1 MSLSDEDGTQ
11 HGEHVGLDERDQQF
25 ESVHEYE
32 DYHADC
38 TERRA
43 YSDTYLARDK
53 DYARQRQDNGMAC
66 HDVGKQTDHQC
77 KRLRQNAEEL
87 NALFDERFEK
97 GDVNILEVNKV
108 KMELMN
114 LRATVA
120 ENDAAYRTA
129 LQNLLAMNGNMPLE
143 FDETV
148 YPLVPELRSLEQ
160 VRDEVMGADYALKQA
175 QAGSEAARKLVKVNR
190 HGWLPK
196 LEVGYGREG
205 GSDAM
210 LNGFVVGVS
219 VPIFSN
225 RGKVKAARARQAG
238 AELAQEQ
245 VAQQVEAD
253 IQSLFN
259 EATRLRASM
268 QAYDTGLMDKTLS
281 ALKQA
286 VEAGFC
292 DKLMFED
299 AETTVENG
307 AKIVVNSVSLD
318 LNRYPNM
325 TISLL
330 NRLTAR
336 TPGGFSNTITQNT
349 PKRSEESMDG
359 IKDIKT
365 VDGLKAAFPDLT
377 KQIEDAAVDA
387 ERKRIQDI
395 EDVALAG
402 FETIVNDAKFK
413 NPISAG
419 DVAKAIVAEQKK
431 QGGKYIQDRDD
442 DAVKS
447 GAGKVGA
454 GGQREG
460 MGGDDGADDV
470 DAAIDKLFPET
481 K

>member
-1 MSLSDEDGTQ
+1 MKKIFLTVALFCGLAGLHAQTGSIERVLKSIEQNNRELQAGEQNTRAEKLDVRNENNLEDPSVSYSRKFGEQDGVGPEMEFAVTQ
-11 HGEHVGLDERDQQF
+11 GIDFPTLYAQRRQYGKLQGRALDLQQAVLRRDILL
-25 ESVHEYE
+25 
-32 DYHADC
+32 
-38 TERRA
+38 RA
-43 YSDTYLARDK
+43 KELCLDLIRLNQLKVLYG
-53 DYARQRQDNGMAC
+53 QRL
-66 HDVGKQTDHQC
+66 K
-77 KRLRQNAEEL
+77 NAEEL

-281 ALKQA
+281 TLKQA
-286 VEAGFC
+286 VEAGQLSVL
-292 DKLMFED
+292 DYYSE
-299 AETTVENG
+299 AETVYASQE
-307 AKIVVNSVSLD
+307 KLVD
-318 LNRYPNM
+318 LENRYQKVVAQLYKN
-325 TISLL
+325 SL
-330 NRLTAR
+330 
-336 TPGGFSNTITQNT
+336 
-349 PKRSEESMDG
+349 
-359 IKDIKT
+359 
-365 VDGLKAAFPDLT
+365 
-377 KQIEDAAVDA
+377 
-387 ERKRIQDI
+387 
-395 EDVALAG
+395 
-402 FETIVNDAKFK
+402 
-413 NPISAG
+413 
-419 DVAKAIVAEQKK
+419 
-431 QGGKYIQDRDD
+431 
-442 DAVKS
+442 
-447 GAGKVGA
+447 
-454 GGQREG
+454 
-460 MGGDDGADDV
+460 
-470 DAAIDKLFPET
+470 
-481 K
+481 

>member
-1 MSLSDEDGTQ
+1 MKKIFLTVALFCGLAGLHAQTGSIERVLKSIEQNNRELQAGEQNTRAEKLDARNENNLEDPSVSYSRKFGEQDGVGPEMEFAVTQ
-11 HGEHVGLDERDQQF
+11 GIDFPTLYAQRRQYGKLQGRALDLQQAVLRRDILL
-25 ESVHEYE
+25 
-32 DYHADC
+32 
-38 TERRA
+38 RA
-43 YSDTYLARDK
+43 KELCLDLIRLNQLKALYG
-53 DYARQRQDNGMAC
+53 QRL
-66 HDVGKQTDHQC
+66 K
-77 KRLRQNAEEL
+77 NAEEL

-238 AELAQEQ
+238 AELVQEQ

-286 VEAGFC
+286 VEAGQLSVL
-292 DKLMFED
+292 DYYSE
-299 AETTVENG
+299 AETVYASQE
-307 AKIVVNSVSLD
+307 KLVD
-318 LNRYPNM
+318 LENRYQKVVAQLYKN
-325 TISLL
+325 SL
-330 NRLTAR
+330 
-336 TPGGFSNTITQNT
+336 
-349 PKRSEESMDG
+349 
-359 IKDIKT
+359 
-365 VDGLKAAFPDLT
+365 
-377 KQIEDAAVDA
+377 
-387 ERKRIQDI
+387 
-395 EDVALAG
+395 
-402 FETIVNDAKFK
+402 
-413 NPISAG
+413 
-419 DVAKAIVAEQKK
+419 
-431 QGGKYIQDRDD
+431 
-442 DAVKS
+442 
-447 GAGKVGA
+447 
-454 GGQREG
+454 
-460 MGGDDGADDV
+460 
-470 DAAIDKLFPET
+470 
-481 K
+481 

>member
-1 MSLSDEDGTQ
+1 MKKIFLTVALFCGLAGLHAQTGSIERVLKSIEQNNRELQAGEQNTRAEKLDVRNENNLEDPSVSYSRKFGEQDGVGPEMEFAVTQ
-11 HGEHVGLDERDQQF
+11 GIDFPTLYAQRRQYGKLQGRALDLQQAVLRRDILL
-25 ESVHEYE
+25 
-32 DYHADC
+32 
-38 TERRA
+38 RA
-43 YSDTYLARDK
+43 KELCLDLIRLNQLKALYG
-53 DYARQRQDNGMAC
+53 QRL
-66 HDVGKQTDHQC
+66 K
-77 KRLRQNAEEL
+77 NAEEL

-148 YPLVPELRSLEQ
+148 YPLVPELRNLEQ

-286 VEAGFC
+286 VEAGQLSVL
-292 DKLMFED
+292 DYYSE
-299 AETTVENG
+299 AETVYASQE
-307 AKIVVNSVSLD
+307 KLVD
-318 LNRYPNM
+318 LENRYQKVIAQLYKN
-325 TISLL
+325 SL
-330 NRLTAR
+330 
-336 TPGGFSNTITQNT
+336 
-349 PKRSEESMDG
+349 
-359 IKDIKT
+359 
-365 VDGLKAAFPDLT
+365 
-377 KQIEDAAVDA
+377 
-387 ERKRIQDI
+387 
-395 EDVALAG
+395 
-402 FETIVNDAKFK
+402 
-413 NPISAG
+413 
-419 DVAKAIVAEQKK
+419 
-431 QGGKYIQDRDD
+431 
-442 DAVKS
+442 
-447 GAGKVGA
+447 
-454 GGQREG
+454 
-460 MGGDDGADDV
+460 
-470 DAAIDKLFPET
+470 
-481 K
+481 

>member
-1 MSLSDEDGTQ
+1 MKKIFLTVALFCGLAGLHAQTGSIERVLKSIEQNNRELQAGEQNTRAEKLDVRNENNLEDPSVSYSRKFGEQDGVGPEMEFAVTQ
-11 HGEHVGLDERDQQF
+11 GIDFPTLYAQRRQYGKLQGRALDLQQAVLRRDILL
-25 ESVHEYE
+25 
-32 DYHADC
+32 
-38 TERRA
+38 RA
-43 YSDTYLARDK
+43 KELCLDLIRLNQLKALYG
-53 DYARQRQDNGMAC
+53 QRL
-66 HDVGKQTDHQC
+66 K
-77 KRLRQNAEEL
+77 NAEEL

-238 AELAQEQ
+238 AELVQEQ

-286 VEAGFC
+286 VEAGQLSVL
-292 DKLMFED
+292 DYYSE
-299 AETTVENG
+299 AETVYASQE
-307 AKIVVNSVSLD
+307 KLVD
-318 LNRYPNM
+318 LENRYQKVVAQLYKN
-325 TISLL
+325 SL
-330 NRLTAR
+330 
-336 TPGGFSNTITQNT
+336 
-349 PKRSEESMDG
+349 
-359 IKDIKT
+359 
-365 VDGLKAAFPDLT
+365 
-377 KQIEDAAVDA
+377 
-387 ERKRIQDI
+387 
-395 EDVALAG
+395 
-402 FETIVNDAKFK
+402 
-413 NPISAG
+413 
-419 DVAKAIVAEQKK
+419 
-431 QGGKYIQDRDD
+431 
-442 DAVKS
+442 
-447 GAGKVGA
+447 
-454 GGQREG
+454 
-460 MGGDDGADDV
+460 
-470 DAAIDKLFPET
+470 
-481 K
+481 

>member
-1 MSLSDEDGTQ
+1 MKKIFLTVALFCGLAGLHAQTGSIERVLKSIEQNNRELQAGEQNTRAEKLDVRNENNLEDPSVSYSRKFGEQDGVGPEMEFAVTQ
-11 HGEHVGLDERDQQF
+11 GIDFPTRYAQRRQYGKLQGRALDLQQAVLRRDILL
-25 ESVHEYE
+25 
-32 DYHADC
+32 
-38 TERRA
+38 RA
-43 YSDTYLARDK
+43 KELCLDLIRLNQLKALYG
-53 DYARQRQDNGMAC
+53 QRL
-66 HDVGKQTDHQC
+66 K
-77 KRLRQNAEEL
+77 NAEEL

-281 ALKQA
+281 TLKQA
-286 VEAGFC
+286 VEAGQLSVL
-292 DKLMFED
+292 DYYSE
-299 AETTVENG
+299 AETVYASQE
-307 AKIVVNSVSLD
+307 KLVD
-318 LNRYPNM
+318 LENRYQKVVAQLYKN
-325 TISLL
+325 SL
-330 NRLTAR
+330 
-336 TPGGFSNTITQNT
+336 
-349 PKRSEESMDG
+349 
-359 IKDIKT
+359 
-365 VDGLKAAFPDLT
+365 
-377 KQIEDAAVDA
+377 
-387 ERKRIQDI
+387 
-395 EDVALAG
+395 
-402 FETIVNDAKFK
+402 
-413 NPISAG
+413 
-419 DVAKAIVAEQKK
+419 
-431 QGGKYIQDRDD
+431 
-442 DAVKS
+442 
-447 GAGKVGA
+447 
-454 GGQREG
+454 
-460 MGGDDGADDV
+460 
-470 DAAIDKLFPET
+470 
-481 K
+481 

>member
-1 MSLSDEDGTQ
+1 MKKIFLTVALFCGLAGLHAQTGSIERVLKSIEQNNRELQAGEQNTRAEKLDVRNENNLEDPSVSYSRKFGEQDGVGPEMEFAVTQ
-11 HGEHVGLDERDQQF
+11 GIDFPTLYAQRRQYGKLQGRALDLQQAVLRRDILL
-25 ESVHEYE
+25 
-32 DYHADC
+32 
-38 TERRA
+38 RA
-43 YSDTYLARDK
+43 KELCLDLIRLNQLKALYG
-53 DYARQRQDNGMAC
+53 QRL
-66 HDVGKQTDHQC
+66 K
-77 KRLRQNAEEL
+77 NAEEL

-281 ALKQA
+281 TLKQA
-286 VEAGFC
+286 VEAGQLSVL
-292 DKLMFED
+292 DYYSE
-299 AETTVENG
+299 AETVYASQE
-307 AKIVVNSVSLD
+307 KLVD
-318 LNRYPNM
+318 LENRYQKVVAQLYKN
-325 TISLL
+325 SL
-330 NRLTAR
+330 
-336 TPGGFSNTITQNT
+336 
-349 PKRSEESMDG
+349 
-359 IKDIKT
+359 
-365 VDGLKAAFPDLT
+365 
-377 KQIEDAAVDA
+377 
-387 ERKRIQDI
+387 
-395 EDVALAG
+395 
-402 FETIVNDAKFK
+402 
-413 NPISAG
+413 
-419 DVAKAIVAEQKK
+419 
-431 QGGKYIQDRDD
+431 
-442 DAVKS
+442 
-447 GAGKVGA
+447 
-454 GGQREG
+454 
-460 MGGDDGADDV
+460 
-470 DAAIDKLFPET
+470 
-481 K
+481 

>member
-1 MSLSDEDGTQ
+1 MKKIFLTVALFCGLAGLHAQTGSIERVLKSIEQNNRELQAGEQNTRAEKLDVRNENNLEDPSVSYSRKFGEQDGVGPEMEFAVTQ
-11 HGEHVGLDERDQQF
+11 GIDFPTLYAQRRQYGKLQGRALDLQQAVLRRDILL
-25 ESVHEYE
+25 
-32 DYHADC
+32 
-38 TERRA
+38 RA
-43 YSDTYLARDK
+43 KELCLDLIRLNQLKALYG
-53 DYARQRQDNGMAC
+53 QRL
-66 HDVGKQTDHQC
+66 K
-77 KRLRQNAEEL
+77 NAEEL

-238 AELAQEQ
+238 AELVQEQ

-286 VEAGFC
+286 VEAGQLSVL
-292 DKLMFED
+292 DYYSE
-299 AETTVENG
+299 AETVYASQE
-307 AKIVVNSVSLD
+307 KLVD
-318 LNRYPNM
+318 LENRYQKVIAQLYKN
-325 TISLL
+325 SL
-330 NRLTAR
+330 
-336 TPGGFSNTITQNT
+336 
-349 PKRSEESMDG
+349 
-359 IKDIKT
+359 
-365 VDGLKAAFPDLT
+365 
-377 KQIEDAAVDA
+377 
-387 ERKRIQDI
+387 
-395 EDVALAG
+395 
-402 FETIVNDAKFK
+402 
-413 NPISAG
+413 
-419 DVAKAIVAEQKK
+419 
-431 QGGKYIQDRDD
+431 
-442 DAVKS
+442 
-447 GAGKVGA
+447 
-454 GGQREG
+454 
-460 MGGDDGADDV
+460 
-470 DAAIDKLFPET
+470 
-481 K
+481 

>member
-1 MSLSDEDGTQ
+1 MKKIFLTVALFCGLAGLHAQTGSIERVLKSIEQNNRELQAGEQNTRAEKLDVRNENNLEDP
-11 HGEHVGLDERDQQF
+11 
-25 ESVHEYE
+25 SV
-32 DYHADC
+32 
-38 TERRA
+38 A
-43 YSDTYLARDK
+43 YSRKFGEQDGVSPEIEFEVTQGIDFPTLYAQRRQYGKLQGRALDLQQAVLRRDILLRAK
-53 DYARQRQDNGMAC
+53 ELCLDLIRLNQLKALYGQRL
-66 HDVGKQTDHQC
+66 K
-77 KRLRQNAEEL
+77 NAEEL

-286 VEAGFC
+286 VEAGQLSVL
-292 DKLMFED
+292 DYYSE
-299 AETTVENG
+299 AETVYASQE
-307 AKIVVNSVSLD
+307 KLVD
-318 LNRYPNM
+318 LENRYQKVVAQLYKN
-325 TISLL
+325 SL
-330 NRLTAR
+330 
-336 TPGGFSNTITQNT
+336 
-349 PKRSEESMDG
+349 
-359 IKDIKT
+359 
-365 VDGLKAAFPDLT
+365 
-377 KQIEDAAVDA
+377 
-387 ERKRIQDI
+387 
-395 EDVALAG
+395 
-402 FETIVNDAKFK
+402 
-413 NPISAG
+413 
-419 DVAKAIVAEQKK
+419 
-431 QGGKYIQDRDD
+431 
-442 DAVKS
+442 
-447 GAGKVGA
+447 
-454 GGQREG
+454 
-460 MGGDDGADDV
+460 
-470 DAAIDKLFPET
+470 
-481 K
+481 

>member
-1 MSLSDEDGTQ
+1 MKKIFLTVALFCGLAGLHAQTGSIERVLKSIEQNNRELQAGEQNTRAEKLDVRNENNLEDPSVSYSRKFGEQDGVGPEMEFAVTQ
-11 HGEHVGLDERDQQF
+11 GIDFPTLYAQRRQYGKLQGRALDLQQAVLRRDILL
-25 ESVHEYE
+25 
-32 DYHADC
+32 
-38 TERRA
+38 RA
-43 YSDTYLARDK
+43 KELCLDLIRLNQLKALYG
-53 DYARQRQDNGMAC
+53 QRL
-66 HDVGKQTDHQC
+66 K
-77 KRLRQNAEEL
+77 NAEEL

-160 VRDEVMGADYALKQA
+160 VRDEVMGVDYALKQA

-286 VEAGFC
+286 VEAGQLSVL
-292 DKLMFED
+292 DYYSESETVYASQEKL
-299 AETTVENG
+299 V
-307 AKIVVNSVSLD
+307 D
-318 LNRYPNM
+318 LENRYQKVVAQLYKN
-325 TISLL
+325 SL
-330 NRLTAR
+330 
-336 TPGGFSNTITQNT
+336 
-349 PKRSEESMDG
+349 
-359 IKDIKT
+359 
-365 VDGLKAAFPDLT
+365 
-377 KQIEDAAVDA
+377 
-387 ERKRIQDI
+387 
-395 EDVALAG
+395 
-402 FETIVNDAKFK
+402 
-413 NPISAG
+413 
-419 DVAKAIVAEQKK
+419 
-431 QGGKYIQDRDD
+431 
-442 DAVKS
+442 
-447 GAGKVGA
+447 
-454 GGQREG
+454 
-460 MGGDDGADDV
+460 
-470 DAAIDKLFPET
+470 
-481 K
+481 

>member
-1 MSLSDEDGTQ
+1 MKKIFLTVALFCGLAGLHAQTGSIERVLKSIEQNNRELQAGEQNTRAEKLDVRNENNLEDPSVSYSRKFGEQDGVGPEMEFAVTQ
-11 HGEHVGLDERDQQF
+11 GIDFPTLYAQRRQYGKLQGRALDLQQAVLRRDILL
-25 ESVHEYE
+25 
-32 DYHADC
+32 
-38 TERRA
+38 RA
-43 YSDTYLARDK
+43 KELCLDLIRLNQLKALYG
-53 DYARQRQDNGMAC
+53 QRL
-66 HDVGKQTDHQC
+66 K
-77 KRLRQNAEEL
+77 NAEEL

-205 GSDAM
+205 GSEAM

-286 VEAGFC
+286 VEAGQLSVL
-292 DKLMFED
+292 DYYSE
-299 AETTVENG
+299 AETVYASQE
-307 AKIVVNSVSLD
+307 KLVD
-318 LNRYPNM
+318 LENRYQKVVAQLYKN
-325 TISLL
+325 SL
-330 NRLTAR
+330 
-336 TPGGFSNTITQNT
+336 
-349 PKRSEESMDG
+349 
-359 IKDIKT
+359 
-365 VDGLKAAFPDLT
+365 
-377 KQIEDAAVDA
+377 
-387 ERKRIQDI
+387 
-395 EDVALAG
+395 
-402 FETIVNDAKFK
+402 
-413 NPISAG
+413 
-419 DVAKAIVAEQKK
+419 
-431 QGGKYIQDRDD
+431 
-442 DAVKS
+442 
-447 GAGKVGA
+447 
-454 GGQREG
+454 
-460 MGGDDGADDV
+460 
-470 DAAIDKLFPET
+470 
-481 K
+481 

>member
-1 MSLSDEDGTQ
+1 MKKIFLTVALFCGLAGLHAQTGSIERVLKSIEQNNRELQAGEQNTRAEKLDVRNENNLEDPSVSYSRKFGEQDGVGPEMEFAVTQ
-11 HGEHVGLDERDQQF
+11 GIDFPTLYAQRRQYGKLQGRALDLQQAVLRRDILL
-25 ESVHEYE
+25 
-32 DYHADC
+32 
-38 TERRA
+38 RA
-43 YSDTYLARDK
+43 KELCLDLIRLNQLKALYG
-53 DYARQRQDNGMAC
+53 QRL
-66 HDVGKQTDHQC
+66 K
-77 KRLRQNAEEL
+77 NAEEL

-259 EATRLRASM
+259 EATRLRVSM

-286 VEAGFC
+286 VEAGQLSVL
-292 DKLMFED
+292 DYYSE
-299 AETTVENG
+299 AETVYASQE
-307 AKIVVNSVSLD
+307 KLVD
-318 LNRYPNM
+318 LENRYQKVVAQLYKN
-325 TISLL
+325 SL
-330 NRLTAR
+330 
-336 TPGGFSNTITQNT
+336 
-349 PKRSEESMDG
+349 
-359 IKDIKT
+359 
-365 VDGLKAAFPDLT
+365 
-377 KQIEDAAVDA
+377 
-387 ERKRIQDI
+387 
-395 EDVALAG
+395 
-402 FETIVNDAKFK
+402 
-413 NPISAG
+413 
-419 DVAKAIVAEQKK
+419 
-431 QGGKYIQDRDD
+431 
-442 DAVKS
+442 
-447 GAGKVGA
+447 
-454 GGQREG
+454 
-460 MGGDDGADDV
+460 
-470 DAAIDKLFPET
+470 
-481 K
+481 

>member
-1 MSLSDEDGTQ
+1 MKKIFLTVALFCGLAGLHAQTGSIERVLKSIEQNNRELQAGEQNTRAEKLDVRNENNLEDPSVSYSRKFGEQDGVSPEIEFEVTQ
-11 HGEHVGLDERDQQF
+11 GIDFPTLYAQRRQYGKLQGRALDLQQAVLRRDILL
-25 ESVHEYE
+25 
-32 DYHADC
+32 
-38 TERRA
+38 RA
-43 YSDTYLARDK
+43 KELCLDLIRLNQLKALYG
-53 DYARQRQDNGMAC
+53 QRL
-66 HDVGKQTDHQC
+66 K
-77 KRLRQNAEEL
+77 NAEEL

-129 LQNLLAMNGNMPLE
+129 LQNLLAMNGNLPLE

-160 VRDEVMGADYALKQA
+160 VRDEVMEADYALKQA

-281 ALKQA
+281 TLKQA
-286 VEAGFC
+286 VEAGQLSVL
-292 DKLMFED
+292 DYYSE
-299 AETTVENG
+299 AETVYASQE
-307 AKIVVNSVSLD
+307 KLVD
-318 LNRYPNM
+318 LENRYQKVVAQLYKN
-325 TISLL
+325 SL
-330 NRLTAR
+330 
-336 TPGGFSNTITQNT
+336 
-349 PKRSEESMDG
+349 
-359 IKDIKT
+359 
-365 VDGLKAAFPDLT
+365 
-377 KQIEDAAVDA
+377 
-387 ERKRIQDI
+387 
-395 EDVALAG
+395 
-402 FETIVNDAKFK
+402 
-413 NPISAG
+413 
-419 DVAKAIVAEQKK
+419 
-431 QGGKYIQDRDD
+431 
-442 DAVKS
+442 
-447 GAGKVGA
+447 
-454 GGQREG
+454 
-460 MGGDDGADDV
+460 
-470 DAAIDKLFPET
+470 
-481 K
+481 

>member
-1 MSLSDEDGTQ
+1 MKKIFLTVALFCGLAGLHAQTGSIERVLKSIEQNNRELQAGEQNTRAEKLDVRNENNLEDPSVSYSRKFGEQDGVGPEMEFAVTQ
-11 HGEHVGLDERDQQF
+11 GIDFPTLYAQRRQYGKLQGRALDLQQAVLRRDILL
-25 ESVHEYE
+25 
-32 DYHADC
+32 
-38 TERRA
+38 RA
-43 YSDTYLARDK
+43 KELCLDLIRLNQLKALYG
-53 DYARQRQDNGMAC
+53 QRL
-66 HDVGKQTDHQC
+66 K
-77 KRLRQNAEEL
+77 NAEEL

-268 QAYDTGLMDKTLS
+268 QAYDTGLMEKTLS
-281 ALKQA
+281 TLKQA
-286 VEAGFC
+286 VEAGQLSVL
-292 DKLMFED
+292 DYYSE
-299 AETTVENG
+299 AETVYASQE
-307 AKIVVNSVSLD
+307 KLVD
-318 LNRYPNM
+318 LENRYQKVVAQLYKN
-325 TISLL
+325 SL
-330 NRLTAR
+330 
-336 TPGGFSNTITQNT
+336 
-349 PKRSEESMDG
+349 
-359 IKDIKT
+359 
-365 VDGLKAAFPDLT
+365 
-377 KQIEDAAVDA
+377 
-387 ERKRIQDI
+387 
-395 EDVALAG
+395 
-402 FETIVNDAKFK
+402 
-413 NPISAG
+413 
-419 DVAKAIVAEQKK
+419 
-431 QGGKYIQDRDD
+431 
-442 DAVKS
+442 
-447 GAGKVGA
+447 
-454 GGQREG
+454 
-460 MGGDDGADDV
+460 
-470 DAAIDKLFPET
+470 
-481 K
+481 

>member
-1 MSLSDEDGTQ
+1 MKKIFLTVALFCGLAGLHAQTGSIERVLKSIEQNNRELQAGEQNTRAEKLDVRNENNLEDPSVSYSRKFGEQDGVSPEIEFEVTQ
-11 HGEHVGLDERDQQF
+11 GIDFPTLYAQRRQYGKLQGRALDLQQAVLRRDILL
-25 ESVHEYE
+25 
-32 DYHADC
+32 
-38 TERRA
+38 RA
-43 YSDTYLARDK
+43 KELCLDLIRLNQLKALYG
-53 DYARQRQDNGMAC
+53 QRL
-66 HDVGKQTDHQC
+66 K
-77 KRLRQNAEEL
+77 NAEEL

-210 LNGFVVGVS
+210 LNGFVVGVY

-281 ALKQA
+281 TLKQA
-286 VEAGFC
+286 VEAGQLSVL
-292 DKLMFED
+292 DYYSE
-299 AETTVENG
+299 AETVYASQE
-307 AKIVVNSVSLD
+307 KLVD
-318 LNRYPNM
+318 LENRYQKVVAQLYKN
-325 TISLL
+325 SL
-330 NRLTAR
+330 
-336 TPGGFSNTITQNT
+336 
-349 PKRSEESMDG
+349 
-359 IKDIKT
+359 
-365 VDGLKAAFPDLT
+365 
-377 KQIEDAAVDA
+377 
-387 ERKRIQDI
+387 
-395 EDVALAG
+395 
-402 FETIVNDAKFK
+402 
-413 NPISAG
+413 
-419 DVAKAIVAEQKK
+419 
-431 QGGKYIQDRDD
+431 
-442 DAVKS
+442 
-447 GAGKVGA
+447 
-454 GGQREG
+454 
-460 MGGDDGADDV
+460 
-470 DAAIDKLFPET
+470 
-481 K
+481 

>member
-1 MSLSDEDGTQ
+1 MKKIFLTVALFCGLAGLHAQTGSIERVLKSIEQNNRELQAGEQNTRAEKLDVRNENNLEDPSVSYSRKFGEQDGVGPEMEFAVTQ
-11 HGEHVGLDERDQQF
+11 GIDFPTLYAQRRQYGKLQGRALDLQQAVLRRDILL
-25 ESVHEYE
+25 
-32 DYHADC
+32 
-38 TERRA
+38 RA
-43 YSDTYLARDK
+43 KELCLDLIRLNQLKALYG
-53 DYARQRQDNGMAC
+53 QRL
-66 HDVGKQTDHQC
+66 K
-77 KRLRQNAEEL
+77 NAEEL

-120 ENDAAYRTA
+120 ENDAAYRTT

-286 VEAGFC
+286 VEAGQLSVL
-292 DKLMFED
+292 DYYSE
-299 AETTVENG
+299 AETVYASQE
-307 AKIVVNSVSLD
+307 KLVD
-318 LNRYPNM
+318 LENRYQKVIAQLYKN
-325 TISLL
+325 SL
-330 NRLTAR
+330 
-336 TPGGFSNTITQNT
+336 
-349 PKRSEESMDG
+349 
-359 IKDIKT
+359 
-365 VDGLKAAFPDLT
+365 
-377 KQIEDAAVDA
+377 
-387 ERKRIQDI
+387 
-395 EDVALAG
+395 
-402 FETIVNDAKFK
+402 
-413 NPISAG
+413 
-419 DVAKAIVAEQKK
+419 
-431 QGGKYIQDRDD
+431 
-442 DAVKS
+442 
-447 GAGKVGA
+447 
-454 GGQREG
+454 
-460 MGGDDGADDV
+460 
-470 DAAIDKLFPET
+470 
-481 K
+481 

>member
-1 MSLSDEDGTQ
+1 MKKIFLTVALFCGLAGLHAQTGSIERVLKSIEQNNRELQAGEQNTRAEKLDVRNENNLEDPSVSYSRKFGEQDGVSPEIEFEVTQ
-11 HGEHVGLDERDQQF
+11 GIDFPTLYAQRRQYGKLQGRALDLQQAVLRRDILL
-25 ESVHEYE
+25 
-32 DYHADC
+32 
-38 TERRA
+38 RA
-43 YSDTYLARDK
+43 KELCLDLIRLNQLKALYG
-53 DYARQRQDNGMAC
+53 QRL
-66 HDVGKQTDHQC
+66 K
-77 KRLRQNAEEL
+77 NAEEL

-160 VRDEVMGADYALKQA
+160 VRDEVMGADYVLKQA

-281 ALKQA
+281 TLKQA
-286 VEAGFC
+286 VEAGQLSVL
-292 DKLMFED
+292 DYYSE
-299 AETTVENG
+299 AETVYASQE
-307 AKIVVNSVSLD
+307 KLVD
-318 LNRYPNM
+318 LENRYQKVVAQLYKN
-325 TISLL
+325 SL
-330 NRLTAR
+330 
-336 TPGGFSNTITQNT
+336 
-349 PKRSEESMDG
+349 
-359 IKDIKT
+359 
-365 VDGLKAAFPDLT
+365 
-377 KQIEDAAVDA
+377 
-387 ERKRIQDI
+387 
-395 EDVALAG
+395 
-402 FETIVNDAKFK
+402 
-413 NPISAG
+413 
-419 DVAKAIVAEQKK
+419 
-431 QGGKYIQDRDD
+431 
-442 DAVKS
+442 
-447 GAGKVGA
+447 
-454 GGQREG
+454 
-460 MGGDDGADDV
+460 
-470 DAAIDKLFPET
+470 
-481 K
+481 

>member
-1 MSLSDEDGTQ
+1 MKKIFLTVALFCGLAGLHAQTGSIERVLKSIEQNNRELQAGEQNTRAEKLDVRNENNLEDPSVSYSRKFGEQDGVSPEIEFEVTQ
-11 HGEHVGLDERDQQF
+11 GIDFPTLYAQRRQYGKLQGRALDLQQAVLRRDILL
-25 ESVHEYE
+25 
-32 DYHADC
+32 
-38 TERRA
+38 RA
-43 YSDTYLARDK
+43 KELCLDLIRLNQLKALYG
-53 DYARQRQDNGMAC
+53 QRLKN
-66 HDVGKQTDHQC
+66 V
-77 KRLRQNAEEL
+77 EEL

-281 ALKQA
+281 TLKQA
-286 VEAGFC
+286 VEAGQLSVL
-292 DKLMFED
+292 DYYSE
-299 AETTVENG
+299 AETVYASQE
-307 AKIVVNSVSLD
+307 KLVD
-318 LNRYPNM
+318 LENRYQKVVAQLYKN
-325 TISLL
+325 SL
-330 NRLTAR
+330 
-336 TPGGFSNTITQNT
+336 
-349 PKRSEESMDG
+349 
-359 IKDIKT
+359 
-365 VDGLKAAFPDLT
+365 
-377 KQIEDAAVDA
+377 
-387 ERKRIQDI
+387 
-395 EDVALAG
+395 
-402 FETIVNDAKFK
+402 
-413 NPISAG
+413 
-419 DVAKAIVAEQKK
+419 
-431 QGGKYIQDRDD
+431 
-442 DAVKS
+442 
-447 GAGKVGA
+447 
-454 GGQREG
+454 
-460 MGGDDGADDV
+460 
-470 DAAIDKLFPET
+470 
-481 K
+481 

>member
-1 MSLSDEDGTQ
+1 MKKIFLTVALFCGLAGLHAQTGSIERVLKSIEQNNRELQAGEQNTRAEKLDVRNENNLEDPSVSYSRKFGEQDGVSPEIEFEVTQ
-11 HGEHVGLDERDQQF
+11 GIDFPTLYAQRRQYGKLQGRALDLQQAVLRRDILL
-25 ESVHEYE
+25 
-32 DYHADC
+32 
-38 TERRA
+38 RA
-43 YSDTYLARDK
+43 KELCLDLIRLNQLKALYG
-53 DYARQRQDNGMAC
+53 QRL
-66 HDVGKQTDHQC
+66 K
-77 KRLRQNAEEL
+77 NAEEL

-175 QAGSEAARKLVKVNR
+175 RAGSEAARKLVKVNR

-281 ALKQA
+281 TLKQA
-286 VEAGFC
+286 VEAGQLSVL
-292 DKLMFED
+292 DYYSE
-299 AETTVENG
+299 AETVY
-307 AKIVVNSVSLD
+307 VSQEKLVD
-318 LNRYPNM
+318 LENRYQKVVAQLYKN
-325 TISLL
+325 SL
-330 NRLTAR
+330 
-336 TPGGFSNTITQNT
+336 
-349 PKRSEESMDG
+349 
-359 IKDIKT
+359 
-365 VDGLKAAFPDLT
+365 
-377 KQIEDAAVDA
+377 
-387 ERKRIQDI
+387 
-395 EDVALAG
+395 
-402 FETIVNDAKFK
+402 
-413 NPISAG
+413 
-419 DVAKAIVAEQKK
+419 
-431 QGGKYIQDRDD
+431 
-442 DAVKS
+442 
-447 GAGKVGA
+447 
-454 GGQREG
+454 
-460 MGGDDGADDV
+460 
-470 DAAIDKLFPET
+470 
-481 K
+481 

>member
-1 MSLSDEDGTQ
+1 MKKIFLTVALFCGLAGLHAQTGSIERVLKSIEQNNRELQAGEQNTRAEKLDVRNENNLEDPSVSYSRKFGEQDGVSPEIEFEVTQ
-11 HGEHVGLDERDQQF
+11 GIDFPTLYAQRRQYGKLQGRALDLQQAVLRRDILL
-25 ESVHEYE
+25 
-32 DYHADC
+32 
-38 TERRA
+38 RA
-43 YSDTYLARDK
+43 KELCLDLIRLNQLKALYG
-53 DYARQRQDNGMAC
+53 QRL
-66 HDVGKQTDHQC
+66 K
-77 KRLRQNAEEL
+77 NAEEL

-160 VRDEVMGADYALKQA
+160 VRDEVMEADYALKQA

-281 ALKQA
+281 TLKQA
-286 VEAGFC
+286 VEAGQLSVL
-292 DKLMFED
+292 DYYSE
-299 AETTVENG
+299 AETVY
-307 AKIVVNSVSLD
+307 VSQEKLVD
-318 LNRYPNM
+318 LENRYQKVVAQLYKN
-325 TISLL
+325 SL
-330 NRLTAR
+330 
-336 TPGGFSNTITQNT
+336 
-349 PKRSEESMDG
+349 
-359 IKDIKT
+359 
-365 VDGLKAAFPDLT
+365 
-377 KQIEDAAVDA
+377 
-387 ERKRIQDI
+387 
-395 EDVALAG
+395 
-402 FETIVNDAKFK
+402 
-413 NPISAG
+413 
-419 DVAKAIVAEQKK
+419 
-431 QGGKYIQDRDD
+431 
-442 DAVKS
+442 
-447 GAGKVGA
+447 
-454 GGQREG
+454 
-460 MGGDDGADDV
+460 
-470 DAAIDKLFPET
+470 
-481 K
+481 